1 MCFRCLCSSYHF
13 FSTDPAPPEISTLSL
28 HDALPIS
35 TWRQFSVTAHAGSH
49 RSLSTCCCRVVARC
63 AWLSSAYARGRVIAF
78 RRRADWYLRYVAWSA
93 RNISCVSNYHRYWGC
108 LFIHRVAQHRNYPV
122 GSSHQTTSGPVTLAA
137 YCCCRS
143 TVGCGTTFCQ
153 YLWCWRYHV
162 GGSHGT
168 RRFCCPH
175 ACPTFYRAM
184 VNCRSYP
191 LAATAC

>member
-1 MCFRCLCSSYHF
+1 
-13 FSTDPAPPEISTLSL
+13 
-28 HDALPIS
+28 
-35 TWRQFSVTAHAGSH
+35 
-49 RSLSTCCCRVVARC
+49 
-63 AWLSSAYARGRVIAF
+63 GRVIAF

-184 VNCRSYP
+184 VKLPQLPVGGYGVLKLHNHWLQLVPCWNHRNRP
-191 LAATAC
+191 GHKLAG